1 MIEDHSFEQSVAVG
15 LRLRRERRDH
25 GRIGRIDFSRIDGLP
40 GRVVGEDRDESDESR
55 PFGQRHVL
63 GGRADRLDPEFFA
76 KVVGRDRSAA
86 GGDQVQHD
94 QPHQFYHIAV
104 IAFSMHS
111 DFRLEIFSDGEIRN
125 KIKPGRAACE
135 RES

>member
-1 MIEDHSFEQSVAVG
+1 MPDH
-15 LRLRRERRDH
+15 
-25 GRIGRIDFSRIDGLP
+25 
-40 GRVVGEDRDESDESR
+40 
-55 PFGQRHVL
+55 
-63 GGRADRLDPEFFA
+63 ADRLNPKFFA

-86 GGDQVQHD
+86 GGDQVQYD
-94 QPHQFYHIAV
+94 PPHQFYHIAV